1 VQFVSTVFKLGTTA
15 TTIMS
20 CITVSLEGA
29 VIVGTKMLGR
39 YQASATYMGACKY
52 RCAHWQMN
60 LWTRHMKQVRL

>member
-1 VQFVSTVFKLGTTA
+1 LIAVQFVLTVFKLGTTA

-39 YQASATYMGACKY
+39 YQGEYHTHGRALG
-52 RCAHWQMN
+52 R
-60 LWTRHMKQVRL
+60 